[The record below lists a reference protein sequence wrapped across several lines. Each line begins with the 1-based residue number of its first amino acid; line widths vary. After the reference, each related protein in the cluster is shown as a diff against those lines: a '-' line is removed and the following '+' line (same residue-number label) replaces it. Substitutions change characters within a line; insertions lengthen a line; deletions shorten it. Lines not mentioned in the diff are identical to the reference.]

1 MPLTRNALRSIALL
15 CAALSMTG
23 CERWLVRT
31 ETVEVP
37 SRQYVDIPPALTGA
51 TNAPAA
57 PPELCTADD
66 GKPTMCGREL
76 RQWIDYGWRGA
87 LDQAN
92 RDKLLIRC
100 LQSAAKNEPIPK
112 ECK

>member
-1 MPLTRNALRSIALL
+1 
-15 CAALSMTG
+15 MTG

-37 SRQYVDIPPALTGA
+37 RRQYVDIPTALTAA
-51 TNAPAA
+51 TPAPAA

-66 GKPTMCGREL
+66 GKPTMCGREM
-76 RQWIDYGWRGA
+76 RQWIDYGWSQKLA
-87 LDQAN
+87 EAN

-100 LQSAAKNEPIPK
+100 LQAQAKDEPPP
-112 ECK
+112 EGCK